1 MLLKCLININK
12 KDMKEEILLINNPIK
27 IKERIDQQVR
37 NNHSRLEIKI
47 KTEHYKQKL
56 KM

>member
-1 MLLKCLININK
+1 
-12 KDMKEEILLINNPIK
+12 MKEEILLINNPIK
-27 IKERIDQQVR
+27 IKERIDQQVK

-47 KTEHYKQKL
+47 KIELYKQKL